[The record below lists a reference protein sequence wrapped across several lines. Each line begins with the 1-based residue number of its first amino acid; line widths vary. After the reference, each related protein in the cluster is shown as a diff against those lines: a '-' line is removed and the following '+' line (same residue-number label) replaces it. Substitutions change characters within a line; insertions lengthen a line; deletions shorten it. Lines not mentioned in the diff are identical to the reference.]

1 MMSGGRSRIGRLLV
15 LFVAIS
21 LLTRW
26 LSLRVTILDT
36 DEAAHAVGSWVLLDG
51 GRLYTDFV
59 DNKPPL
65 LYAYFALAQ
74 LVLGRGLSAVH
85 LFTALLGVPLIALG
99 ASAVFRHQRRG
110 VVAALVWLVYGTSF
124 LAHDM
129 LSVNAEL
136 VLLVP
141 AAWAVALVADERR
154 ATRGS
159 PLVAAGL
166 LLGLATLVKHQ
177 GAFWLPAL
185 AWAAVRAQPE
195 PEGPRFIAPWRA
207 LALAAGFA
215 LPVAGTWAWF
225 AATGGADDIVY
236 WLLWRNA
243 VYAANPIS
251 LAAALGR
258 AARYLLPWL
267 LATAPLWWA
276 WRHSR
281 RDLDAHRRRLV
292 DGLVWLGLVPTFA
305 GFRFF
310 PHYFVP
316 VVLALALGAAPAAAR
331 WTQRPVAR
339 AGRVFLAATLALAG
353 GFAVA
358 NAWLWLGDARVYRER
373 DPVYLR
379 VAERLAADSCFGAG
393 SRLFVWG
400 WAPAFYYE
408 AGLRGARPASRFAVL
423 AAAGLTGYVPGN
435 PAGARRREP
444 DEPAPAPAHWDLLMA
459 DFERTPPTY
468 VVDTAPAGLYRWDR
482 YPLSDY
488 PRLGQY
494 VAEGYE
500 WMDDVD
506 RVRLYRR
513 RGCSAR

>member
-1 MMSGGRSRIGRLLV
+1 MAL
-15 LFVAIS
+15 S

-26 LSLRVTILDT
+26 LSLRVAILDI

-65 LYAYFALAQ
+65 LYAYYALAQ
-74 LVLGRGLSAVH
+74 LVLGRGLMAVH
-85 LFTALLGVPLIALG
+85 LFTVLASVPLVAIAV
-99 ASAVFRHQRRG
+99 SAVFRHERRG
-110 VVAALVWLVYGTSF
+110 VVAALLWLVYGASF

-136 VLLVP
+136 VLLLP
-141 AAWAVALVADERR
+141 AAWAIALAADERR
-154 ATRGS
+154 ATRAW

-166 LLGLATLVKHQ
+166 LIGLATLAKHP
-177 GAFWLPAL
+177 AMFWLPAL
-185 AWAAVRAQPE
+185 AWAAVRARPDE
-195 PEGPRFIAPWRA
+195 PSGRPADGLPRGAAASNGSRLPAPWRA
-207 LALAAGFA
+207 PALAAGFA
-215 LPVAGTWAWF
+215 LPIAGTWAWF
-225 AATGGADDIVY
+225 AATGGAHDVAY

-251 LAAALGR
+251 LGGALGR

-276 WRHSR
+276 WSLGR
-281 RDLDAHRRRLV
+281 RELDPHRRRLI
-292 DGLVWLGLVPTFA
+292 DGLVWLGVLPTFA

-316 VVLALALGAAPAAAR
+316 VVFALSLGAAPAVER
-331 WTQRPVAR
+331 WTARPVPR
-339 AGRVFLAATLALAG
+339 AGRVFLGSTLALAV
-353 GFAVA
+353 GFAAA
-358 NAWLWLGDARVYRER
+358 NAWLWLGEANVYRER
-373 DPVYLR
+373 DPVYRR
-379 VAERLAADSCFGAG
+379 VAERLAADACFEVG

-408 AGLRGARPASRFAVL
+408 AGLRGARPASRFSVL

-435 PAGARRREP
+435 PDGARRREP
-444 DEPAPAPAHWDLLMA
+444 DAPAPSPAHWDLLMA
-459 DFERTPPTY
+459 DLARTPPTY
-468 VVDTAPAGLYRWDR
+468 VVDTAPAGTYRWDR

-488 PRLGQY
+488 ARLGRY
-494 VAEGYE
+494 VADGYE
-500 WMDDVD
+500 WAGDVD

-513 RGCSAR
+513 RGCTAR